1 MTCSRPQRNVHRRGI
16 EPGTPVVVYLS
27 HAAAKT
33 ILQYRSSTEVKL
45 NIAIADVGIL
55 TQDFCPLPVPIERID
70 IETEPFSSVC
80 RWNFLSVCNCFSRN
94 VIIIIIMSLVLQVK
108 VSRFAVDLLS
118 SLKTH
123 HCD

>member
-1 MTCSRPQRNVHRRGI
+1 MICSRPQRNVHRRGI
-16 EPGTPVVVYLS
+16 EPGTQVVVFFS

-70 IETEPFSSVC
+70 IETEPLSSVC
-80 RWNFLSVCNCFSRN
+80 RWNFLSVCNCLSRN
-94 VIIIIIMSLVLQVK
+94 VIIIIIMSLVLQV
-108 VSRFAVDLLS
+108 SRIAVDLLS
-118 SLKTH
+118 SVKTH

>member
-16 EPGTPVVVYLS
+16 EPGTPVVVLS

-70 IETEPFSSVC
+70 IETEPFSSV
-80 RWNFLSVCNCFSRN
+80 
-94 VIIIIIMSLVLQVK
+94 
-108 VSRFAVDLLS
+108 
-118 SLKTH
+118 
-123 HCD
+123 

>member
-1 MTCSRPQRNVHRRGI
+1 MTCSRPQRNVQRRGI
-16 EPGTPVVVYLS
+16 EPGTEVVVYLS
-27 HAAAKT
+27 HAAAKI

-80 RWNFLSVCNCFSRN
+80 RCRFLVR
-94 VIIIIIMSLVLQVK
+94 L
-108 VSRFAVDLLS
+108 
-118 SLKTH
+118 
-123 HCD
+123 